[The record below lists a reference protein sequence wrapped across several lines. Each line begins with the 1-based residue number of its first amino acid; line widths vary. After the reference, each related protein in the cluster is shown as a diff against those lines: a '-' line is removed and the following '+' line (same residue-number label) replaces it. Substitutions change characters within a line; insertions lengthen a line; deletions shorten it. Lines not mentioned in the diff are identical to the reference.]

1 MIGIAMTTYN
11 GEKYLKEQ
19 IDSILNQ
26 TVSDF
31 ELIVCDDV
39 SSDSTMDILNGYA
52 AKDSRVHVFR
62 NEENL
67 GFLKN
72 FEKAIRIC
80 LDRGAEYV
88 ALSDQDD
95 IWAENHLEVLAGTMS
110 SGGGG
115 AGAPAIEFRESVT
128 NSGHLSFLPIPL
140 INASQSERIKF
151 FLYGSCLIGGCNM
164 LIHSSVLSLALP
176 FKKEFYVHDYWLSFI
191 GILTDSIYITE
202 IPVTFHR
209 NHSVNVTGKPP
220 LKKKI
225 KRLFDKKNL
234 QGFIIWIPS

>member
-39 SSDSTMDILNGYA
+39 SSDSTMDILNDYA
-52 AKDSRVHVFR
+52 EKDDRVHVFR

-95 IWAENHLEVLAGTMS
+95 VWMKNHLEVLLNTIS

-115 AGAPAIEFRESVT
+115 GEGGLMHINIITRRQEKDNRRLK
-128 NSGHLSFLPIPL
+128 NIP
-140 INASQSERIKF
+140 
-151 FLYGSCLIGGCNM
+151 
-164 LIHSSVLSLALP
+164 
-176 FKKEFYVHDYWLSFI
+176 
-191 GILTDSIYITE
+191 
-202 IPVTFHR
+202 
-209 NHSVNVTGKPP
+209 
-220 LKKKI
+220 
-225 KRLFDKKNL
+225 
-234 QGFIIWIPS
+234 